1 MLLLKNLK
9 NNVMETKE
17 VKITAP
23 DGYEIDKENST
34 FDCIK
39 FKKKEVL
46 TYEEVSRKLF
56 SNGYYFINSYGE
68 IVKSIC
74 RPTDLNNATSERQL
88 QKLLAIN
95 MLMNV
100 ANYLND
106 GWKPNWNNANEPK
119 YYLRLFRNGKN
130 VLETEIANVFC
141 SEIVYFKSKN
151 LAYQAINILGEDTIC
166 LALSTDW

>member
-1 MLLLKNLK
+1 MK
-9 NNVMETKE
+9 TKE
-17 VKITAP
+17 LKITVP

-34 FDCIK
+34 FECIK

-46 TYEEVSRKLF
+46 TYEEISCKLL
-56 SNGYYFINSYGE
+56 SSGYYFINCDGE
-68 IVKSIC
+68 IEKGSSYPVC
-74 RPTDLNNATSERQL
+74 LNNAASERQL

-130 VLETEIANVFC
+130 TLETEIANVFC

-151 LAYQAINILGEDTIC
+151 LAYQAINILGEDTIR
-166 LALSTDW
+166 LALSTD